1 MASVP
6 ITAPRHG
13 AIARSAPKA
22 LPIRS
27 GEDAR
32 APIQSSRQ
40 DRALG
45 VACLVACPAIS
56 GLFLGLVALVYAYPS
71 DDGHAVV
78 LGSLV
83 GAITFAA
90 NALAIRLT
98 ASTVHGR
105 AVRRARRAAR
115 HALQVAR
122 LTPPAARF
130 SFPQRQRHVIG
141 PRQLEEVD
149 PTDASV
155 ASIDSWSSN
164 PISRKKLRTYG
175 SARGITHVTAA
186 GPLLPDRDHPDS

>member
-1 MASVP
+1 MSRPLRTLVAPHYIESVSTERWRWSPVASFP
-6 ITAPRHG
+6 IPAPRRHG

-32 APIQSSRQ
+32 APIASSRH

-71 DDGHAVV
+71 DGGHALV

-90 NALAIRLT
+90 NALAICVT
-98 ASTVHGR
+98 ASTVHVH
-105 AVRRARRAAR
+105 AVRRVRRAAR
-115 HALQVAR
+115 QALEVASLTPLVAR
-122 LTPPAARF
+122 
-130 SFPQRQRHVIG
+130 SHSH
-141 PRQLEEVD
+141 
-149 PTDASV
+149 SV
-155 ASIDSWSSN
+155 
-164 PISRKKLRTYG
+164 
-175 SARGITHVTAA
+175 RGA
-186 GPLLPDRDHPDS
+186 